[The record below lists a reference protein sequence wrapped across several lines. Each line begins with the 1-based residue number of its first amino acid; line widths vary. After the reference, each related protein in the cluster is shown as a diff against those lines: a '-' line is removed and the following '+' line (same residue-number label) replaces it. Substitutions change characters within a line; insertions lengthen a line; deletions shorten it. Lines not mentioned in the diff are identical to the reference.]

1 MNHHNFRDYLAF
13 LIFLLILLLSLAGV
27 ATGVATGAKGFPS
40 FAGTTSAF
48 LLSEESASEQQYF
61 LSKINREYLKRERI
75 QNNITHKQL
84 N

>member
-13 LIFLLILLLSLAGV
+13 LIFLLILLLSL
-27 ATGVATGAKGFPS
+27 TGVARGARVFPS
-40 FAGTTSAF
+40 FAGTTSAV